1 MILRRIGVAGW
12 DGDEEKLVI
21 ASLINGSNLMFLG
34 ERGTG
39 KTYLAKRVAR
49 ALEVALSNQFEF
61 VKLDGYAANEE
72 DFIGFALPPTPEQ
85 SDKAEA
91 EGKRLYMR
99 RVYSPNT
106 IAFARFIFID
116 ECTRI
121 PRDMQNRYLGVLDYR
136 VVDGVNLAVEQ
147 IWGAA
152 NPLTYGSTTPMDEAL
167 ADRWEM
173 VLRPPSLADMEEA
186 DRFFV
191 IQSKAI
197 NLVAR
202 DPDPT
207 AAAELLS
214 IVDKGRRHR
223 DSLVV
228 NRLEPFT
235 RYVDAMQATINTDL
249 DKIAKTNTAQLA
261 LKIDSRRASIILNNI
276 VGTYAASQAL
286 GQRGT
291 VMEDALLAVTHSFVD
306 ALVSEQGGINPKLV
320 ENAHETHKDILKDA
334 EDPIISTIERENDV
348 VRRVALAFRLG
359 AENRD
364 VNAYT
369 QAALNELRKR
379 DDTAAAAFAYVFLSR
394 LAHGDPKLTER
405 IDRYVLD
412 EMFPL
417 VQFAHESARD
427 RQMHIADAKPSDGS
441 FDSLLGL
448 IEEVGKAQKDPI
460 SAVAL
465 TLAAIPIKSSSA
477 PGSNPTNAD
486 ATRRRA
492 YASMVSRI
500 RTVRDFLQEYVQV
513 LGPIDQPL

>member
-12 DGDEEKLVI
+12 EGEQEKLVI
-21 ASLINGSNLMFLG
+21 ASLINGSNLMFQG

-49 ALEVALSNQFEF
+49 ALEVAMNNEYEF
-61 VKLDGYAANEE
+61 VKIDGYAANEE
-72 DFIGFALPPTPEQ
+72 DFIGYALPPTQEQ
-85 SDKAEA
+85 SNAAKKAGE
-91 EGKRLYMR
+91 RLVME

-121 PRDMQNRYLGVLDYR
+121 PRDMQNRYLGLLDYR
-136 VVDGVNLAVEQ
+136 YVDGIHLAAQQ

-173 VLRPPSLADMEEA
+173 VLTPPSLADMEEA

-197 NLVAR
+197 NLVDR

-207 AAAELLS
+207 AAAELLN
-214 IVDKGRRHR
+214 IVEKGRRSR
-223 DSLVV
+223 DTLVV
-228 NRLEPFT
+228 SRLDPFT
-235 RYVDAMQATINTDL
+235 RYVDAMQATINKDL
-249 DKIAKTNTAQLA
+249 DKIAKSNSAILA
-261 LKIDSRRASIILNNI
+261 LRIDSRRASIILNNI
-276 VGTYAASQAL
+276 IGTYAASLAL
-286 GQRGT
+286 GERGT
-291 VMEDALLAVTHSFVD
+291 VTDDALLAFQHSFVD
-306 ALVSEQGGINPKLV
+306 KLVSEEGGIDPKIV
-320 ENAHETHKDILKDA
+320 TNAHDAHQDILKDA
-334 EDPIISTIERENDV
+334 EDPIISTIERESDV

-359 AENRD
+359 ADSRD

-369 QAALNELRKR
+369 QAALNELSKQ
-379 DDTAAAAFAYVFLSR
+379 DDTQAAAFSYVFLSR
-394 LAHGDPKLTER
+394 LAHGDPKLIER

-417 VQFAHESARD
+417 IQFAHESARD
-427 RQMHIADAKPSDGS
+427 RSMQITDAKPSDGS
-441 FDSLLGL
+441 FDSLLEL
-448 IEEVGKAQKDPI
+448 IEEVGKAQKDPL

-465 TLAAIPIKSSSA
+465 TIAAIPIKDA
-477 PGSNPTNAD
+477 NVGGSNPTNAD

-500 RTVRDFLQEYVQV
+500 RTVRKVLNEYVQV
-513 LGPIDQPL
+513 LAPIDQPL